1 MMDKNPKGGKLSIQ
15 ICAMTDEFIN
25 QHYKHSKT
33 IEQLSR
39 SSCPT
44 PEIELRRSTEKLK
57 LKIHRVI
64 GTNGHKIYK
73 VSAKDSN
80 PGYMMADSVVTS
92 EEGEEVISFKDEDI
106 EVKESSEESVKDM
119 DNAKES
125 SDSTDSSQKTEQNEC
140 EPVNS
145 TPISNGSKEGH
156 DEPST
161 TLPQSSAEDDDEENN
176 TGDSGV
182 SSPGDSKKDVLLKS
196 PTPKEVKREPV
207 EPPKSPNGSD
217 LSEAPTEPVQQPT
230 LRVRRSDDLF
240 ERGEFENI
248 DKLVQQPK
256 QESGEELY
264 MCSVCPDRFST
275 GAALEAHMARTGHYS
290 ISAHPEQPQSGQGPM
305 QQLAQQVQRIP
316 ASFNSQSYR
325 PDQAVPPYSQNAYAP
340 QRINM
345 LGPQVKLTPVGQ
357 SASPQS
363 SSLPNLPPGIQLQK
377 RPAQQNLENSQPK
390 QRREELPSNPSVK
403 LPSSI
408 TLVRPSQQ
416 SAPPKKPDN
425 SVADIL
431 ANRGITMIP
440 SGGKAVPGATSM
452 SRVPI
457 PGAVSQLNSSVS
469 ITPSARSQQ
478 QSYAGRGLPTV
489 DLTSDPDHPAPHHP
503 MQQSAHHTPQQAQR
517 IRNRAPTG
525 MTPPHGRPPMRVS
538 CQVCDKVFNSQEAL
552 NQHLPSHRG
561 IHNKLPFECKE
572 CTAQYPTAQG
582 LAVHK
587 QKYHKTSSTVLDM
600 AIPVVDLKQ
609 NGVLHKLTS
618 LGVRNFIPLSQLH
631 NQQNTG
637 QFGLPIVS
645 VELANNP
652 AFCNISGIGA
662 SNLLPLGPLR
672 NIPP

>member
-1 MMDKNPKGGKLSIQ
+1 
-15 ICAMTDEFIN
+15 
-25 QHYKHSKT
+25 
-33 IEQLSR
+33 
-39 SSCPT
+39 
-44 PEIELRRSTEKLK
+44 
-57 LKIHRVI
+57 
-64 GTNGHKIYK
+64 
-73 VSAKDSN
+73 SAKESN
-80 PGYMMADSVVTS
+80 QGYIMADNLLKSV
-92 EEGEEVISFKDEDI
+92 EEEEPISSKDEDI
-106 EVKESSEESVKDM
+106 SENEATEESGRDM

-125 SDSTDSSQKTEQNEC
+125 SGSADSPQKADQNER
-140 EPVNS
+140 ESVNT
-145 TPISNGSKEGH
+145 TPLSNGSKEGN
-156 DEPST
+156 DELST
-161 TLPQSSAEDDDEENN
+161 NLPQTSADDDEENN

-217 LSEAPTEPVQQPT
+217 ISEAPTEPVQQPT

-264 MCSVCPDRFST
+264 MCSVCPDRFSS

-290 ISAHPEQPQSGQGPM
+290 ISAHPEQPQTAQGPM

-316 ASFNSQSYR
+316 ASFNSQPYR
-325 PDQAVPPYSQNAYAP
+325 PDQSVPPYGQNAYAP

-363 SSLPNLPPGIQLQK
+363 STLPNLPPGIQLQK

-390 QRREELPSNPSVK
+390 QRREEMPANPSVK

-440 SGGKAVPGATSM
+440 SGGKTLPGATNM
-452 SRVPI
+452 SRVPLAQ
-457 PGAVSQLNSSVS
+457 GGVSQLNSSVS

-478 QSYAGRGLPTV
+478 QPYAGRGLPTV
-489 DLTSDPDHPAPHHP
+489 DLTSDPDHPTPHHA
-503 MQQSAHHTPQQAQR
+503 MQQSAHHTQQQAQR
-517 IRNRAPTG
+517 MRNRAPTG

-587 QKYHKTSSTVLDM
+587 QKYHKTSSTILDM

-618 LGVRNFIPLSQLH
+618 LGVRNFIPLAQLH

-637 QFGLPIVS
+637 QFCLPIVS

-662 SNLLPLGPLR
+662 SNLLPLGPLK